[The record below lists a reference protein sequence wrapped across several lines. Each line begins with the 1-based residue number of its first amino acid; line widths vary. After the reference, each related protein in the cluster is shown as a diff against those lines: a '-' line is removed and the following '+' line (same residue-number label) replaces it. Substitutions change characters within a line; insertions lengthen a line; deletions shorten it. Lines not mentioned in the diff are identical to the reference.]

1 VRGFCGLGNSAQL
14 ESAKFGRGRR
24 GLEGQLMEQ
33 NADQIVA
40 CETCG
45 LVQQVGRVPDGWF
58 ARCARCHFKLFRRR
72 PDSRTRTLAFSLAA
86 LLLYFPSNY
95 YPLITTEYHGLHS
108 QTTIIQG
115 IKSLFTHQQYFIG
128 SLVFCTSI
136 LSPALKIIGLLFIP
150 LTLDYPRWKQA
161 RTWVYKIIRVVD
173 PWNMLEVFLLAIAV
187 SMIEMGRVATVR
199 PGAGVFSF
207 AAVVALTL
215 MATLSFDPR
224 LLWDTPS
231 HANHHA

>member
-1 VRGFCGLGNSAQL
+1 
-14 ESAKFGRGRR
+14 
-24 GLEGQLMEQ
+24 
-33 NADQIVA
+33 
-40 CETCG
+40 
-45 LVQQVGRVPDGWF
+45 
-58 ARCARCHFKLFRRR
+58 LF
-72 PDSRTRTLAFSLAA
+72 
-86 LLLYFPSNY
+86 LYFPSNI
-95 YPLITTEYHGLHS
+95 YPIITTEYHGLHS
-108 QTTIIQG
+108 STTILQG

-150 LTLDYPRWKQA
+150 LTLGRPNFKRA
-161 RTWVYKIIRVVD
+161 RTWGYKIIRVVD

-187 SMIEMGRVATVR
+187 SMVELGRVATVH

-224 LLWDTPS
+224 LLWDAPD
-231 HANHHA
+231 HANSRT